1 MNPAAPHYR
10 SHVPGLVELHDD
22 VVALTAA
29 LVDVPS
35 QSHQEQQ
42 LADLVEDA
50 LGALP
55 GLSVERVGNVIV
67 AATHLGHAERVVLA
81 GHLDTVP
88 AAGNLPHRLVDGWL
102 WGLGSVDMKGGVA
115 VLLRMALMA
124 SKNPGALHRDIS
136 CVLYD
141 CEEVAAEFN
150 GLERL
155 VQARPD
161 LLACDAAILLEPTDG
176 LVEAGCQGT
185 LRAVVDVAGVRA
197 HSARSWLGV
206 NAIHEM
212 SAVLHR
218 LTTYQARQPVV
229 DGLQYREGLNAV
241 GISGGVAGN
250 VIPDACTVTINYR
263 FAPDRSPQ
271 QAADHLREV
280 FAGYPVRIEDVAPG
294 ARPGTDQSVV
304 QDFIRASGQPARA
317 KLGWTDVARFA
328 ALGIPALNF
337 GPGNPGLA
345 HAVDE
350 RVQVDQIRS
359 CEAVLLRWL
368 TNRLP

>member
-1 MNPAAPHYR
+1 M
-10 SHVPGLVELHDD
+10 STLDLDDD
-22 VVALTAA
+22 VVALTGA
-29 LVDVPS
+29 LVDIPS
-35 QSHQEQQ
+35 QSHQERQI
-42 LADLVEDA
+42 ADLVEQA

-55 GLSVERVGNVIV
+55 GLRTHRVGNVVI
-67 AATHLGHAERVVLA
+67 AATDLGHTERVLLA

-88 AAGNLPHRLVDGWL
+88 PAGNLPHRVADGWM
-102 WGLGSVDMKGGVA
+102 WGLGSVDMKSGVA
-115 VLLRMALMA
+115 VVLRMALLA
-124 SKNPGALHRDIS
+124 SQTPHALHRDLS

-155 VQARPD
+155 VHSHPE
-161 LLACDAAILLEPTDG
+161 LVACDAAILLEPTDG

-185 LRAVVDVAGVRA
+185 LRAVVEVTGVRA

-206 NAIHEM
+206 NAIHAT
-212 SAVLHR
+212 SDVLSR
-218 LTTYQARQPVV
+218 MTSYQPRQPVV
-229 DGLQYREGLNAV
+229 DGLQYREGLSAV

-250 VIPDACTVTINYR
+250 VIPDSCAVTVNYR

-271 QAADHLREV
+271 QAVDHVCEV
-280 FAGYPVRIEDVAPG
+280 FADYAVRIEDVAPG
-294 ARPGTDQSVV
+294 ARPGADQPLV
-304 QDFIRASGQPARA
+304 QEFIQASGHPARA

-350 RVQVDQIRS
+350 RVEVEQIRR
-359 CEAVLLRWL
+359 CEAVMRQWL
-368 TNRLP
+368 TSPTTQR